1 MTLSKVPWQ
10 VSDLNIRA
18 SWPQTDSGSIRH
30 EEVKPMNQEFIWY
43 HLKFYNEKV
52 FYKNIVIYIFEGRG
66 VVFVDLGGA

>member
-1 MTLSKVPWQ
+1 
-10 VSDLNIRA
+10 
-18 SWPQTDSGSIRH
+18 
-30 EEVKPMNQEFIWY
+30 MNQEFIWY

>member
-1 MTLSKVPWQ
+1 MTLAKVPWQ

-30 EEVKPMNQEFIWY
+30 KEVKPMNQEFIWY